1 MQHVLEYV
9 VLSVL
14 PATSIPRKKLR
25 QIASAQHDTSALMQ
39 AFVVVVHLKIDSH
52 KNQLFDV
59 KKKKKSE

>member
-1 MQHVLEYV
+1 MKSVLEYV

-39 AFVVVVHLKIDSH
+39 AFVVVVHLKTDTR
-52 KNQLFDV
+52 KNQLLDV
-59 KKKKKSE
+59 NKI